1 MQGSAHRLASY
12 LVLYAWGLLAACAVL
27 PSLQGPDGL
36 SQPLPWVSS
45 RGAEGGQ
52 QRGWAML
59 HYAASSL
66 YASGL
71 ERIFRMIA

>member
-12 LVLYAWGLLAACAVL
+12 LVLYARGLLAACAVL

-36 SQPLPWVSS
+36 SQPLAWVSS

-52 QRGWAML
+52 QRGWARAML
-59 HYAASSL
+59 HDVVVVSRWYGFRSS
-66 YASGL
+66 
-71 ERIFRMIA
+71 